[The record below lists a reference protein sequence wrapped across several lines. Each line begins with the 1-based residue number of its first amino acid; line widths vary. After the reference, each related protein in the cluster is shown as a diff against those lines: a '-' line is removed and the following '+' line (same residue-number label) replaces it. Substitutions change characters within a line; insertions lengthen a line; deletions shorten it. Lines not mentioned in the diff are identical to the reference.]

1 MPPPCKP
8 DSVHSRRNWTAISL
22 PACAGLRLRGGRLIP
37 GDSERAGDPSP
48 VLSCTTWGLPCPGGY
63 PTGRWALTPP
73 FHPYLIPCGPS
84 AVCSLLHFPSGSLDA
99 AVPLFR
105 EARCPAVSG
114 LSSTLQARP
123 RSPGERRGEAA
134 LGSSKIQVR
143 SSENPGGRRPQG
155 GGDFRSNTT
164 VSLASSERSLG
175 ASDLSS
181 GTTLPRTA

>member
-8 DSVHSRRNWTAISL
+8 DSVHSRRNWTALSL

-84 AVCSLLHFPSGSLDA
+84 AVCSLLHFPSGGLDA
-99 AVPLFR
+99 SVPHFHG
-105 EARCPAVSG
+105 ARCPMVSG
-114 LSSTLQARP
+114 LSSTKLASGSDRP
-123 RSPGERRGEAA
+123 GSGGRTVAHPTRFSKEITGLNSRSKTHRG
-134 LGSSKIQVR
+134 KTTR
-143 SSENPGGRRPQG
+143 SSTRR
-155 GGDFRSNTT
+155 
-164 VSLASSERSLG
+164 
-175 ASDLSS
+175 
-181 GTTLPRTA
+181 